1 MKYSLL
7 LIVSLFGS
15 AFSIG
20 NTFPDMTFGGN
31 QVLIEIN
38 DIDQI
43 STDDLPGY
51 ITIDLR
57 NFNKLH
63 FRKDLFQVINEEMN
77 ELTAYQALPYGIEI
91 VQGKKVRLIVLKFKF
106 NVTKNSAKNIFKSN

>member
-7 LIVSLFGS
+7 LIAVSFGF
-15 AFSIG
+15 AFAIG

-31 QVLIEIN
+31 QVLIEIT
-38 DIDQI
+38 DINQI
-43 STDDLPGY
+43 SVNDLPGY

-77 ELTAYQALPYGIEI
+77 ELTAYQSLPSGIEI
-91 VQGKKVRLIVLKFKF
+91 LPGKKVRLIVLKFKF
-106 NVTKNSAKNIFKSN
+106 NVMKNLAKNIFKSD